1 MSSAS
6 KRCNGWFQVW
16 KRRDNNIQK
25 EEANVL
31 FYNYKMVISA
41 KMTHSQNMDSESG
54 Y

>member
-1 MSSAS
+1 MVSSMEE
-6 KRCNGWFQVW
+6 KRY
-16 KRRDNNIQK
+16 NIQK
-25 EEANVL
+25 EEAKVL